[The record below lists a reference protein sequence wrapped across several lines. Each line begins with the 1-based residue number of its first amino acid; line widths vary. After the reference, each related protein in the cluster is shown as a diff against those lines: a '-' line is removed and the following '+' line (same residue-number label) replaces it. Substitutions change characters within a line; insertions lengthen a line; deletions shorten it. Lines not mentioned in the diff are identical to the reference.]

1 MSVKYDNCEYTDE
14 NNQKTI
20 FTIKSTKNISKTS
33 EKSTSASKV
42 NTSVNR
48 LTHDV
53 NSDVNSCIRK
63 YTCPDC
69 DFETIHKS
77 SFSRHKKSCK
87 HKKETTI
94 SITKLN
100 KDNTKECD
108 ENLKLKC
115 KELELEI
122 KYMERE
128 NKLLNTIVANANSVI
143 NKTASIAN
151 TNAQTAQVSANVSIS
166 ALKYANERFK
176 DAPIL
181 LPIENF
187 NINDLNFENEDD
199 RQQLIETLIYNAK
212 QKSLDKLLGDH
223 IVKYYKKDNP
233 EEQSFHTTDC
243 SRLNY
248 IVRDLIEDAVKWGV
262 DKNGIKICT
271 AIVKPLI
278 SKCINILMEHQ
289 KELLQGMSTGDF
301 TKQLNVQLI
310 IDVLMSIDRGSLE
323 ADINK
328 YIAPFFNINKI

>member
-1 MSVKYDNCEYTDE
+1 MSKKYDICNNTDE
-14 NNQKTI
+14 NNTI
-20 FTIKSTKNISKTS
+20 LISHSKNTNFLPLNSRKSIS
-33 EKSTSASKV
+33 ECKV
-42 NTSVNR
+42 NTSVNQ
-48 LTHDV
+48 LTVDV
-53 NSDVNSCIRK
+53 NSSVNSGIRK
-63 YTCPDC
+63 YTCPEC
-69 DFETIHKS
+69 EFETVHKS
-77 SFSRHKKSCK
+77 SFSRHKKTCK
-87 HKKETTI
+87 QKMTSKIIVNNKK
-94 SITKLN
+94 N
-100 KDNTKECD
+100 NQDKESD

-181 LPIENF
+181 VPIENF

-289 KELLQGMSTGDF
+289 KELLQEMGTGDYS
-301 TKQLNVQLI
+301 KQLNVQLI
-310 IDVLMSIDRGSLE
+310 IDVLMSIDKGSLE

>member
-1 MSVKYDNCEYTDE
+1 MSEKYDICNTDNE
-14 NNQKTI
+14 KIDVLI
-20 FTIKSTKNISKTS
+20 FNDKISNILPLNGHKMSPVD
-33 EKSTSASKV
+33 KV
-42 NTSVNR
+42 NPTVNR
-48 LTHDV
+48 LT
-53 NSDVNSCIRK
+53 SDVNFSVNSCTRK
-63 YTCPDC
+63 YTCPEC
-69 DFETIHKS
+69 EFETVHKS
-77 SFSRHKKSCK
+77 SFSRHKKTCK
-87 HKKETTI
+87 QKPLSNNLVTDIK
-94 SITKLN
+94 TKHN
-100 KDNTKECD
+100 SNECD
-108 ENLKLKC
+108 ENLKIKC

-143 NKTASIAN
+143 NKTANIAN

-181 LPIENF
+181 APIENF
-187 NINDLNFENEDD
+187 NINDLNFEND

-278 SKCINILMEHQ
+278 GKCINILMEHQ
-289 KELLQGMSTGDF
+289 KELLQEMSTGDF
-301 TKQLNVQLI
+301 TKQNNVQLI
-310 IDVLMSIDRGSLE
+310 IDVLMSIDKGSLE